1 MKKMLKAVYNR
12 LGRPPLRRLAAVCGL
27 IAAAAGIAVAY
38 LADPRTTAAL
48 ALLLNLAVLGALVLV
63 WNQARNTREE
73 FRRSNERTEVT
84 YRRILAAIE
93 VERLAAERRHSA
105 RIVPGQGGEG
115 ER

>member
-1 MKKMLKAVYNR
+1 MLIAAYNR
-12 LGRPPLRRLAAVCGL
+12 LGRPPLRRLAAACGL
-27 IAAAAGIAVAY
+27 VAAAALVAVAY
-38 LADPRTTAAL
+38 LADARTIAAL
-48 ALLLNLAVLGALVLV
+48 ALLLNLAVLGALAAV
-63 WNQARNTREE
+63 WHQARTTRAEV
-73 FRRSNERTEVT
+73 RRSDERAEVT